1 MSSCAQDAAGETV
14 NPQSSVRI
22 EVTVSNHVGLG
33 SELLKLATRNICLE
47 LNKGNYGATKETSFS

>member
-22 EVTVSNHVGLG
+22 KVTVSNHVGLG